1 MSTETRPH
9 TERTY
14 PFHLDKVLNR
24 AYGRFQMNQSVSVG
38 TIYSRIDSAVKV
50 QVGMN
55 GINPLLAA
63 FSLSLRGDSAD
74 PSEHRYFTEGS
85 HVLLDPI
92 KGFEGRSVHDLIPSS
107 WVPHSPRDRGLSR
120 FMKLPALQE
129 VARFAAKEK
138 SVGLFYEHLAGIVD
152 LDGESEPV
160 GFNNAEAG
168 YHELLTADFL
178 HNRGRNL
185 ITGFIRDSRLI
196 DPPPARFDRDF
207 ETIERFREEERG
219 RWGVVISGDLS
230 AMEAWQRFS
239 DTGIGGER
247 GRNAALAV
255 NKYAKAI
262 SDVERLKDI
271 SARQAREALNP
282 FQAL

>member
-9 TERTY
+9 IEKTY
-14 PFHLDKVLNR
+14 PFRLESVLNR
-24 AYGRFQMNQSVSVG
+24 AYDHFEMDEAVNVG
-38 TIYSRIDSAVKV
+38 TIYSGIDSEVKV

-74 PSEHRYFTEGS
+74 QSEHRYFNEGS
-85 HVLLDPI
+85 HVLLDPF
-92 KGFEGRSVHDLIPSS
+92 KGFEGRSVHDLIPLS
-107 WVPHSPRDRGLSR
+107 WLAHSTRDRGLSR

-138 SVGLFYEHLAGIVD
+138 SIGLFYEHLAGIVD
-152 LDGESEPV
+152 LDGESEPI

-168 YHELLTADFL
+168 YYELLTADLL
-178 HNRGRNL
+178 HNRGRSL

-207 ETIERFREEERG
+207 ETIERFREEERD

-230 AMEAWQRFS
+230 AMEAWQRFL
-239 DTGIGGER
+239 DRGIGGER